1 MSDPILVSESTLT
14 DRYQTTVPD
23 AVRKALNLRKREKVR
38 YTVLSDGQVLL
49 TRADLDDDDP
59 VLDQFLSFL
68 ARDITQHPQHV
79 TAISGELVDR
89 IRVLVSG
96 VDVDLNAPLSD
107 EDD

>member
-1 MSDPILVSESTLT
+1 MGDPILVSESTLT

-23 AVRKALNLRKREKVR
+23 AVRKALHLRKREKVR
-38 YTVLSDGQVLL
+38 YTVLADGQVLL
-49 TRADLDDDDP
+49 SRAEQDDDDP

-68 ARDITQHPQHV
+68 ARDITEHPQHV
-79 TAISGELVDR
+79 TAISGELVA
-89 IRVLVSG
+89 RVRGLVSG

>member
-14 DRYQTTVPD
+14 DRYQTTVPA

-49 TRADLDDDDP
+49 TRADVDDDDP

-68 ARDITQHPQHV
+68 AHDITQHPQHV

-89 IRVLVSG
+89 LRGLVSG
-96 VDVDLNAPLSD
+96 IDVDLNAPLSD